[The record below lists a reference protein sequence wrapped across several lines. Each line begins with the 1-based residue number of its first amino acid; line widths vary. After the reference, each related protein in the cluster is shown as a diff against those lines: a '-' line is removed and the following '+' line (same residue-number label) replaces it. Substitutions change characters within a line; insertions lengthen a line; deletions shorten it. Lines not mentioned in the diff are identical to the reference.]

1 MKSLLPPQPCVEP
14 KSIPSAPTAFPWAL
28 PHCHRISALTLGMER
43 VLALLVLGD
52 FVGLVLAAL
61 LAVSPAG
68 FRDVHLEEQ
77 GEPGQHSRKPQRRQP
92 APVLLGAAERGPAVP
107 PLSPPQDR
115 SRATAPRLRPPP
127 PPRPGPTASRAAP
140 RIALCLGLAERAAAE
155 TDGGG

>member
-115 SRATAPRLRPPP
+115 PRATAPRLRPPP

-140 RIALCLGLAERAAAE
+140 RIALRLGLAERAAAE